1 MKLDQL
7 RDVVAIIDCAG
18 MRAAARH
25 LHVAQPVIARNLRN
39 LEEEIGGRLFERRAG
54 GLVITALG
62 NVVVDG
68 ARRVLEEVRRLS
80 NGIADFRGNAISRGK
95 MSPLALQPPSQAT
108 PWDPYRADHV
118 FVDLLLETFRL
129 NGKLLAAGDRL
140 VKPINLTGSRWQVL
154 GSLRSSATV
163 SQIARNMGLQRQ
175 SVQRTVNGLRRDG
188 MVDLVE
194 NPQHRR
200 SKLAVLTP
208 KGLEAMRQAT
218 QLRNPW
224 IKRTTVGITKAELEA
239 TYQVMRRIR
248 RGLGDR
254 SGPAS

>member
-1 MKLDQL
+1 M
-7 RDVVAIIDCAG
+7 
-18 MRAAARH
+18 
-25 LHVAQPVIARNLRN
+25 AQPVLARNLRN
-39 LEEEIGGRLFERRAG
+39 LEKEIGGKLFERRG
-54 GLVITALG
+54 RGLTITSLG
-62 NVVVDG
+62 EVVVDG
-68 ARRVLEEVRRLS
+68 ARRVLEEVQRLLDR
-80 NGIADFRGNAISRGK
+80 IADFRGNEIFRGK
-95 MSPLALQPPSQAT
+95 ASQSPPQPLAKAT
-108 PWDPYRADHV
+108 PWDPHRADHV

-129 NGKLLAAGDRL
+129 NGRLLAAGDRL

-154 GSLRSSATV
+154 GSLRTSATV

-188 MVDLVE
+188 MVELVD

-208 KGLEAMRQAT
+208 KGLDAMRQAT

-224 IKRTTVGITKAELEA
+224 IKRATFGISKAELEA
-239 TYQVMRRIR
+239 TYQVMRRVR

-254 SGPAS
+254 LAADA